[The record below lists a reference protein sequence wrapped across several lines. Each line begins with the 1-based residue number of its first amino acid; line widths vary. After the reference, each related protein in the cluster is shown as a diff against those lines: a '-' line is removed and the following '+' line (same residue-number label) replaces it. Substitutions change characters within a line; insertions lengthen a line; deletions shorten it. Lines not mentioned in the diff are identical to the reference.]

1 MKALKIK
8 VYLQFSNFR
17 KPLSYGFIDTY
28 PLPPHSTIKGWLHK
42 ILDAKEYKPMALS
55 IQGRYTSVV
64 FDLQKILLF
73 DRKDR
78 GTYLPDFNSSLKSS
92 ITYVANIFDLNLII
106 HVLSEGSILAN
117 IVNNIYN
124 DFQSI
129 GRHEDIARI
138 DEVNFVE
145 IDKKSISLKSSYRIK
160 NGIYLK
166 KDTANRFNLR
176 GINYRINY
184 KYDIINNFR
193 FFNKKDVIYVD
204 RGEIRN
210 SDIFVDE
217 ENDLV
222 DFIGDEKFELI
233 C

>member
-106 HVLSEGSILAN
+106 HVLSEESILVN